1 VSWLPPVGRKHSFIM
16 VCDTLH
22 LSDIDMIA
30 GTPVLD
36 IKPYIPEYDSPDT
49 RRSYEEDSEPCNSN
63 TDQMNED
70 KRNLTN
76 LPEGSDIDVQ
86 LNTEDRG
93 AANDY
98 VGNLLPE
105 EKTNTNATGSSHISA
120 QFSLSKDLS
129 NVLEEV
135 KAFVNQDVFL
145 SSESKNRGSDSP
157 KTKPPSLEVDHPCYG
172 EEAYTTI
179 AGWIREPP
187 VASLDVRFSLHA
199 ERELAEFIPAH
210 LSGKMTEIM
219 GDAAH
224 LESIHSA
231 SLFSYFVTDLL

>member
-1 VSWLPPVGRKHSFIM
+1 MNAFLYFLG
-16 VCDTLH
+16 DTLH

-49 RRSYEEDSEPCNSN
+49 RRSYEEDSESCNSN
-63 TDQMNED
+63 TDQMNDD

-93 AANDY
+93 AASDY

-145 SSESKNRGSDSP
+145 SSESKNRGSDST
-157 KTKPPSLEVDHPCYG
+157 KTKPPLLEVDHPCYG